1 MNSPTYKGKV
11 IKINKINLNTKTV
24 LPFIV
29 FISMFLFFNL
39 EEILTRYLSNVPYNF
54 GMMESSAKCHTRYQR
69 KLIL

>member
-29 FISMFLFFNL
+29 FIYMFLFFNL
-39 EEILTRYLSNVPYNF
+39 EEILARYLSNVPYNF
-54 GMMESSAKCHTRYQR
+54 GMMESSAKCHT
-69 KLIL
+69 